1 MMFNTIVTSRADP
14 QHIIT
19 LLDTITHDTRNTAQP
34 RGRSPDSPTQKPSY
48 RQANPATRQPAA
60 IPGSTPGSTWKC
72 PHVLP
77 VWQLPGSTRQHPNPH
92 PNKPGSTRHP
102 APRHHPG
109 TTPAPPRQPGNPTRQ
124 HPATRQ
130 QAVSRIPARSR
141 PEQPRRHSN
150 SITIV
155 TTSWL

>member
-109 TTPAPPRQPGNPTRQ
+109 TTPAPPRHHPGTT
-124 HPATRQ
+124 PATRQ
-130 QAVSRIPARSR
+130 PDPAPHLATR
-141 PEQPRRHSN
+141 QPPGLYRAQPLR
-150 SITIV
+150 
-155 TTSWL
+155 